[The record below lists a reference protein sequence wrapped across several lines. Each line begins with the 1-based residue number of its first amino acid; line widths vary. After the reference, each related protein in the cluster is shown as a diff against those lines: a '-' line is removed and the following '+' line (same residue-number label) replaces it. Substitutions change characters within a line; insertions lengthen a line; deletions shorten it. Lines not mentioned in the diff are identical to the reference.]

1 MEMKLLT
8 ASPLS
13 LILLRITITKWFG
26 LEETLKMGVC
36 VFTLHLPVV
45 FHLTAGG
52 GGIFLFCRRMQS
64 DVTGIKKVAVGK
76 GVAL

>member
-1 MEMKLLT
+1 
-8 ASPLS
+8 
-13 LILLRITITKWFG
+13 
-26 LEETLKMGVC
+26 MGVC

-45 FHLTAGG
+45 FHPAAGG
-52 GGIFLFCRRMQS
+52 EGIFLFCRRMQS